1 MMNAF
6 MTFASQILLAAEDGD
21 HGGEELVPGI
31 TSGPIVEWA
40 WLIVVV
46 PLVAAFVIVLFGKK

>member
-31 TSGPIVEWA
+31 TSENST
-40 WLIVVV
+40 
-46 PLVAAFVIVLFGKK
+46 VARRVN